1 MTVKSDRPRGEMK
14 AELAPTVESAGF
26 VRANT
31 YYQSLILHNNAGPLG
46 TAASLH
52 AALAIPNVTLLEAP
66 WANREPETDVCW
78 PYPEIEDGYALPLER
93 PGLGIEADEAS
104 VDEELAASKPLVPSL
119 QPRPNGR
126 DGSGQDF

>member
-1 MTVKSDRPRGEMK
+1 MLAIYAYSEMGVQHVRI
-14 AELAPTVESAGF
+14 AQSAGF

-66 WANREPETDVCW
+66 RANREPETDVCW
-78 PYPEIEDGYALPLER
+78 SYPEIVDGYALPLEG
-93 PGLGIEADEAS
+93 PGLPNTS
-104 VDEELAASKPLVPSL
+104 NRAAFSC
-119 QPRPNGR
+119 
-126 DGSGQDF
+126 SG

>member
-1 MTVKSDRPRGEMK
+1 
-14 AELAPTVESAGF
+14 

-52 AALAIPNVTLLEAP
+52 ASNASLAAIPNVTLLEAP

-78 PYPEIEDGYALPLER
+78 PYPEIVDGYALPLEG
-93 PGLGIEADEAS
+93 PGLGIEFDEA
-104 VDEELAASKPLVPSL
+104 LAASKPFMPSL
-119 QPRPNGR
+119 QPRLNAL
-126 DGSGQDF
+126 DGSVRDF